1 MTVSAPTD
9 SWSKHAFSA
18 MGTQVST
25 SLLTDT
31 SAVADQEVEDL
42 FAVVERSCS
51 RFDPTSDLMR
61 LNSDPRSPH
70 VVSRQ
75 CAEVVQAA
83 HDAYLETAGL
93 FDPRIF
99 EALVSAGYD
108 RTFDD
113 VPPDVG
119 HTATASSWTPRTTWR
134 PEIDRSTGTV
144 TVGASPIDLGG
155 IGKGWTVDA
164 AARLLADHSANFLI
178 NAGGDLT
185 VRGGGPAGDGW
196 TAAVEDPSDLT
207 LSIAVLR
214 LSDAS
219 CATSSTGRR
228 KWRAGSQLRHHLI
241 DPRTGQPAAGGIR
254 SVTVIAP
261 TTVTAET
268 WSKALLIAGADAI
281 EQLTESRR
289 LAAYWVLDDGSTL
302 ASSAMEPFVIWER
315 NPR

>member
-1 MTVSAPTD
+1 MTVFAPTTA
-9 SWSKHAFSA
+9 WSKNAFAA

-25 SLLTDT
+25 SLMTNT
-31 SAVADQEVEDL
+31 PAVADREVEDL
-42 FAVVERSCS
+42 FAAVERSCS
-51 RFDPTSDLMR
+51 RFDPASDLMR
-61 LNSDPRSPH
+61 VNSQPSKPH

-83 HDAYLETAGL
+83 FDAYLETAGL
-93 FDPRIF
+93 FDPRIL
-99 EALVSAGYD
+99 EALVGAGYD
-108 RTFDD
+108 RTFDE
-113 VPPDVG
+113 VPQDVG
-119 HTATASSWTPRTTWR
+119 DRTTASSCTPRTTWR
-134 PEIDRSTGTV
+134 PEIDPGTGSV
-144 TVGASPIDLGG
+144 TVGPSPIDLGG

-185 VRGGGPAGDGW
+185 VRGGGPSGDGW

-228 KWRAGSQLRHHLI
+228 KWRVGSQLRHHLI
-241 DPRTGQPAAGGIR
+241 DPRTGEPAAGGIR

-261 TTVTAET
+261 TTATAET
-268 WSKALLIAGADAI
+268 WSKALLIAGSEVI

-289 LAAYWVLDDGSTL
+289 LAAYWVLDDGTTR
-302 ASSAMEPFVIWER
+302 ASSAMETFVVWER